1 MRLGLFSLEAR
12 GYNCIFYHPK
22 WVPEQMEVQQKDE
35 QQQDRCATREIPFG
49 YMEPIPAMSTVQPCD

>member
-22 WVPEQMEVQQKDE
+22 RVPEQMEVQQKDE
-35 QQQDRCATREIPFG
+35 QQQDRCAMRESLLDIWN
-49 YMEPIPAMSTVQPCD
+49 